1 MIIKCKF
8 CKGTGRIQLS
18 FLGLSDELC
27 SACNG
32 AGELEIAVPEEKLT
46 TCKFC
51 KGEGIIQ
58 PTNYLDPSG
67 ITICPAC
74 KGIGVVER
82 PIFGTSQQTRG
93 NERSFPQT
101 PRLVHYD
108 YDIAVSY
115 ASEDRETVDRYCETL
130 SPRANRLRI
139 FYDKYDQV
147 NLWGTNLYDKLDEIY
162 RTKALCCVIFI
173 SKHYAE
179 KVWTNHERKA
189 AQARALQENRE
200 YILPVRLDDTE
211 IPGIPPT
218 VGYLDLRK
226 ISVSKLAYMT
236 IEKVDKLKSKRT

>member
-1 MIIKCKF
+1 MIIKCRF
-8 CKGTGRIQLS
+8 CQGTGRIQLS

-27 SACNG
+27 SVCKG
-32 AGELEIAVPEEKLT
+32 AGELEIAIPEEKLT

-58 PTNYLDPSG
+58 PNSFNPAD

-74 KGIGVVER
+74 KGIGIVER
-82 PIFGTSQQTRG
+82 PTFSTSPQTPS

-115 ASEDRETVDRYCETL
+115 ASEDRETVDKYCETI
-130 SPRANRLRI
+130 SPRARELRI

-173 SKHYAE
+173 SKHYAK

-189 AQARALQENRE
+189 AQARALQENIE

-218 VGYLDLRK
+218 VGYLDLRE
-226 ISVSKLAYMT
+226 ISVSKLAHMT
-236 IEKVDKLKSKRT
+236 IEKVKKLKSQ